1 MPTPARRAAFAIL
14 LRVETQ
20 ASYASELLH
29 SPLTAGLSAPDAAL
43 ATELVLGTLR
53 RQNTL
58 DFIAQ
63 QLTRFD
69 SAPRLRSGQ
78 AHHRRQNW
86 ASLDAEVRVALRLG
100 LYQLR
105 FLTRMPPRA
114 AVNETVELVKTAG
127 KRSAAGMVNAVL
139 RKGAGVEWASLR
151 PAAMSDSEWVAIE
164 NSHPAWL
171 FARWERGYGRD
182 AALSL
187 ARANNQPATAFLRS
201 NSPTRSLAE
210 VEQQLRDQGVELRSG
225 NFLKDCRA
233 VAQGNITRTEF
244 YRRGEIVA
252 QDEASQMVP
261 LLLDVRE
268 GQSALDLCA
277 APGNKTAQL
286 ARWVGAS
293 GRVIAGDLHWHRL
306 REMTPLPPHARVW
319 KVALD
324 GCQPLPFRNRFDRIL
339 VDAPCSGT
347 GTLRRHP
354 EIKWRLQPADVQDLS
369 QKQLRLLE
377 SAAAAL
383 ETGGRMAYSTCSL
396 EQEENQE
403 VVERFLNQ
411 HPEFRLLP
419 LREDAGRL
427 EPFFLPASA
436 SILEKD
442 YLETLPDRD
451 GTDGFF
457 AAILV
462 KTPSRRKA
470 ESNDP

>member
-1 MPTPARRAAFAIL
+1 MPTPARRAAFQIL

-63 QLTRFD
+63 QLTR
-69 SAPRLRSGQ
+69 Q
-78 AHHRRQNW
+78 KW

-105 FLTRMPPRA
+105 HLTRIPARA

-139 RKGAGVEWASLR
+139 RKGAEVELASLR
-151 PAAMSDSEWVAIE
+151 PASMSDSEWLAVE
-164 NSHPAWL
+164 NSHPEWL
-171 FARWERGYGRD
+171 LARWERRYGRD

-187 ARANNQPATAFLRS
+187 ARANNQPSTTFIRL

-210 VEQQLRDQGVELRSG
+210 IELQLHAQGVELRYG

-261 LLLDVRE
+261 LLLNVLE

-293 GRVIAGDLHWHRL
+293 GRVVCGDLHWHRL
-306 REMTPLPPHARVW
+306 REMTPLPPLARVW

-354 EIKWRLQPADVQDLS
+354 EIKWRLQPADLQDLS
-369 QKQLRLLE
+369 QKQLRLLD

-383 ETGGRMAYSTCSL
+383 ETGGRMLYSTCSL
-396 EQEENQE
+396 EQEENRA

-419 LREDAGRL
+419 LRDDAARL
-427 EPFFLPASA
+427 EPFILPAA
-436 SILEKD
+436 AAILEND
-442 YLETLPDRD
+442 FLETLPDRD

-457 AAILV
+457 AAIFV
-462 KTPSRRKA
+462 KTASRWK
-470 ESNDP
+470 EEPNDP